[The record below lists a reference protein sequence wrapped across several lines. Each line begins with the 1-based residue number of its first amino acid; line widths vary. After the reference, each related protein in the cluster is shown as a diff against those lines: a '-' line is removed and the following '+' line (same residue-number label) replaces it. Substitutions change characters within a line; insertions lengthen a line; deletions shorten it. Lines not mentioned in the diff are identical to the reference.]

1 LETLNYEYT
10 IRGWLK
16 GVNKAYANNT
26 SSTNWFGFEMSYEY
40 GFSNSWYNG
49 NISGIKWRSKGDG
62 EQRAFGYDYDAV
74 NRLLKADF
82 TQYTSSSW
90 STAAGFDFSVS
101 NMSYD
106 ANGNILTMNQKGWK
120 PGGSITIDS
129 LLYTYTANTNRLL
142 NVLDRKNDTTTRLGD
157 FRSSKAYMTLLAN
170 NKTTAATDY
179 TYDAN
184 GNLKVDNNKDI
195 GTIRYNYL
203 NLPDSIA
210 VTGKGT
216 VKYMYDAAGNKLKK
230 ITAEGAKITTTL
242 YIGGMVYQNDT
253 LQFISHEEG
262 RIRYKAI
269 GNSFQYDYM
278 IKDHLGNVRVVL
290 TEEQQTNIYPAATL
304 EGTYDASTNSMVNTE
319 KQFYRIDN
327 TKIISESSIASWVSP
342 AETVANT
349 KLYYNNNGNP
359 PANTNYPAGCTPLQ
373 TDGSTKVYKLNA
385 TANKTGL
392 EFIIKVMA
400 GDKIDILGKSY
411 FLNTTTV
418 NNANSTSLDLLSL
431 MTNLLLSPGNAV
443 AGKGLTAATLNTINT
458 GQVPTSFF
466 RGANGETTT
475 IPKAYINYIFLDE
488 QFKYAGGNFSRV
500 GSSGTVKNHWNT
512 DVQLQ
517 NISVPKNGYIFVYV
531 SNESNLDVFFDNL
544 QVIHK
549 PGPLLEETHYYPF
562 GLTMAGISSKASMF
576 GNPENRY
583 KFGGKELQ
591 SKEFSD
597 GSGLEWTDYGARMYD
612 AQIGRW
618 HIQDNYSETYLG
630 LTPYN
635 YGGNNFVNTIE
646 IDGNLFI
653 FANGFMV
660 DQWLAG
666 KRSPTKLVGQGRSA
680 SAKTVSNPS
689 YERYAPDRG
698 FYSDGPRNNGI
709 KFTYWDGVDNAY
721 LKYQSDFEGEQ
732 AYYTNGSFT
741 PKASAN
747 ARFQEGVK
755 AGADLIAKLES
766 GEITLKDGETIKI
779 VGHSQ
784 GAAYAAGIVS
794 ALVKHSKYG
803 GLIEFI
809 DYLSPH
815 QPGDITHPSG
825 VKGRQFSTKSDWVSS
840 KGKIADWFGGSKYAK
855 IPGTEWGMERESYD
869 GGRGGHSVGTWLNDL
884 ISYWRRLGIPVTD
897 NGVPSSAPTPTPEP
911 TPTPNPNK
919 PKGF

>member
-1 LETLNYEYT
+1 
-10 IRGWLK
+10 
-16 GVNKAYANNT
+16 
-26 SSTNWFGFEMSYEY
+26 MSYEY

-90 STAAGFDFSVS
+90 GTTAGFDFSVS

-106 ANGNILTMNQKGWK
+106 ANGNILAMNQKGWK

-195 GTIRYNYL
+195 GTIRYNHL

-562 GLTMAGISSKASMF
+562 GLTMAGISSQALNF
-576 GNPENRY
+576 GSPENKR
-583 KFGGKELQ
+583 KFNKGSELQ
-591 SKEFSD
+591 NKEFSD
-597 GSGLEWTDYGARMYD
+597 GSGLELYATNFRSLDPQLGRWWQIDPKPDYAQSLYSAMNNNPISFNDPLGDTIIVDKRGNVVKQYGTDNLVFLQKGKKLSQIGELGKSIDGNKIFKNLLNKNIAYARNHSSPFGFRDLVKNKGEWDLKNNKNTIYGLANSFDKGKEAKTQFAFQGSNYTAEELGNYHYGATGKAWNFFMFTEETLLEKAGD
-612 AQIGRW
+612 AQIAAGTSKPEWQKYRTEYRNAG
-618 HIQDNYSETYLG
+618 HGEQYEKRVPIA
-630 LTPYN
+630 PY
-635 YGGNNFVNTIE
+635 G
-646 IDGNLFI
+646 DDPH
-653 FANGFMV
+653 
-660 DQWLAG
+660 DQEMI
-666 KRSPTKLVGQGRSA
+666 K
-680 SAKTVSNPS
+680 
-689 YERYAPDRG
+689 RG
-698 FYSDGPRNNGI
+698 FKYYDTNKNN
-709 KFTYWDGVDNAY
+709 
-721 LKYQSDFEGEQ
+721 L
-732 AYYTNGSFT
+732 
-741 PKASAN
+741 
-747 ARFQEGVK
+747 QEE
-755 AGADLIAKLES
+755 D
-766 GEITLKDGETIKI
+766 
-779 VGHSQ
+779 
-784 GAAYAAGIVS
+784 
-794 ALVKHSKYG
+794 
-803 GLIEFI
+803 
-809 DYLSPH
+809 
-815 QPGDITHPSG
+815 
-825 VKGRQFSTKSDWVSS
+825 
-840 KGKIADWFGGSKYAK
+840 
-855 IPGTEWGMERESYD
+855 
-869 GGRGGHSVGTWLNDL
+869 
-884 ISYWRRLGIPVTD
+884 
-897 NGVPSSAPTPTPEP
+897 
-911 TPTPNPNK
+911 
-919 PKGF
+919 